1 MKKKTMKDGWRIIMI
16 KKTETIQVRLTNY
29 GTIDVVSVPT
39 KIYKDSYNVMK
50 LSCVVPKND
59 IEGARICK
67 VYATDVDEAGNAI
80 FTSETYNLPYK
91 EDVSINGFEYV
102 VYEDW
107 LPAEFCDRG
116 GNLTLNFAEGII
128 DNENEI
134 VQLNVSGQLNLFV
147 SGDGYNHA
155 GVKVSNYDSVAA
167 KVNELTTKL
176 DDKVTRYKL
185 LGSSTMQNDRVYVV
199 RKKAFE
205 NATYD
210 DTVPFSQS
218 NGASNAIVQRAG
230 TAIRVGTCSEPN
242 DAVPKYR
249 LDALRT
255 EMYNDF
261 VSDTQLD
268 ARIQNLQSTM
278 QTSINNAISGLVNS
292 APETL
297 DTLGEVADAL
307 EENEEVVDALNS
319 AIGTKQNATDNSLN
333 TTAKTI
339 VGAINEIN
347 GKISSANTQLQNIL
361 GV

>member
-1 MKKKTMKDGWRIIMI
+1 MI

-67 VYATDVDEAGNAI
+67 VYATDVDEAGNTI

-134 VQLNVSGQLNLFV
+134 VQLNVSGQFNLFV

-218 NGASNAIVQRAG
+218 NGASNAIVQRSG
-230 TAIRVGTCSEPN
+230 TAIKIGSYSEPN
-242 DAVPKYR
+242 DAVPRSYV
-249 LDALRT
+249 DAIRT
-255 EMYNDF
+255 TVYNTMYNDF
-261 VSDTQLD
+261 VTNTHLDTT
-268 ARIQNLQSTM
+268 IQNLQSTM

-307 EENEEVVDALNS
+307 EENEEVVGALNS
-319 AIGTKQNATDNSLN
+319 AIGTKQNATDNSLS
-333 TTAKTI
+333 TTNKTI

-347 GKISSANTQLQNIL
+347 SKISSANTQLENVL

>member
-134 VQLNVSGQLNLFV
+134 VQLNVSGQFNLFV

-155 GVKVSNYDSVAA
+155 GVKISNYDAVAG
-167 KVNELTTKL
+167 KVNGIQNELNN
-176 DDKVTRYKL
+176 KVNKFKP
-185 LGSSTMQNDRVYVV
+185 LGSSTYYEDRVYIA
-199 RKKAFE
+199 RRGFSGDFTDA
-205 NATYD
+205 
-210 DTVPFSQS
+210 TVPVSQG
-218 NGASNAIVQRAG
+218 NTSNAIVQRAG